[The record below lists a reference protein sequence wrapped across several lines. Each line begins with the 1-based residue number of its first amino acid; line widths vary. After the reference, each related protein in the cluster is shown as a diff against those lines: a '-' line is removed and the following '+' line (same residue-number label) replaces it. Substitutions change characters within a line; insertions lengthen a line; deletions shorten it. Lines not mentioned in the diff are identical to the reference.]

1 MSDTGLDRLVSR
13 LTEAL
18 AYNANAEV
26 EPIAL
31 LWPDSGRQWESILA
45 RIGERLPLV
54 SLGDYAPDERRGPAY
69 WVRCVVAGTVQAG
82 LPEGTRIV
90 YLPGVAR
97 GELRA
102 IDTCSAELAPI
113 AELQYRGQ
121 WFSSPNGKD
130 WTVRA
135 LLGHAEHGLGLRVAE
150 DADTAAMLPR
160 ALSLLVD
167 LPVDRLATQLLDA
180 DFLRD
185 LINPDPVKRL
195 LDWIDDPEGFRPGVD
210 EAQWLAFV
218 QKCRADYGFDPG
230 TEGAITAAERL
241 GGRKGRWEQVWMRF
255 AEAPERYPGIPERLR
270 QAKPLEFFPGQSDT
284 TPGPSETWPQDNEDG
299 ELQLRALIS
308 GIAEL
313 TPEQARG
320 ETERLDAE
328 HAWRRGTVWADLDRS
343 PLAFAIEQLA
353 HLAELAARPL
363 SARDLVS
370 LTADYAERGWRAD
383 DALLRA
389 LAAAKHP
396 ADRGA
401 VSAAAAALYWPWLQ
415 AGAAALQA
423 VIGPMA
429 EDHAYRPGLPGSTAA
444 GTVSVFVDGLRLDIA
459 HRVQA
464 RLLDAGLQIDL
475 RTCLAA
481 LPTVTSTAKP
491 ALVPVSSGALIADGD
506 QDLYAANAAT
516 RTKATAGVL
525 RTLMSDN
532 GVQVLDGAATGDPA
546 GTAWTEASSVDRL
559 GHEQRIGL
567 VDHVDEEVERI
578 VARIRELLDAGWT
591 RVELLSDHGW
601 ILLPGGME
609 KVELPAATTVVKK
622 GRCARLKDG
631 AEVSV
636 PTVPWFWEADVR
648 IAIAPGATCFEAN
661 KEYEHGGVSPQE
673 CIVPRLTVTA
683 GATVRATGGPEITG
697 IKWLGLLC
705 RVELTGVGSNALVDL
720 RGLPAD
726 PSTSIAKA
734 AKEACDAGRVSLIV
748 PDDEHEGE
756 RAHLV
761 VVAERGQILAQ
772 REVVVGRNR

>member
-1 MSDTGLDRLVSR
+1 MSDTVLDRLVAR

-18 AYNANAEV
+18 AYNDNAEV

-31 LWPDSGRQWESILA
+31 LWPDSGRQWEQILA
-45 RIGERLPLV
+45 RIGERLPVV
-54 SLGDYAPDERRGPAY
+54 SLGEYASDERRGPAY

-102 IDTCSAELAPI
+102 IDTCPPELAPI

-135 LLGHAEHGLGLRVAE
+135 LLTHAEHGLGLRVAE
-150 DADTAAMLPR
+150 DAETAAMLPR
-160 ALSLLVD
+160 ALSLLID

-195 LDWIDDPEGFRPGVD
+195 LDWLDDPEGFRPGLD
-210 EAQWLAFV
+210 EAQWSAFV
-218 QKCRADYGFDPG
+218 QKCKADYGFDPG
-230 TEGAITAAERL
+230 AEGAIIAAKRL
-241 GGRKGRWEQVWMRF
+241 GGREGPWAQVWKRF

-270 QAKPLEFFPGQSDT
+270 QGKPLELFSKQNET
-284 TPGPSETWPQDNEDG
+284 APGPSETWPQDNEDG
-299 ELQLRALIS
+299 EQQLRALIS
-308 GIAEL
+308 GIAAL

-320 ETERLDAE
+320 EAERLNAE
-328 HAWRRGTVWADLDRS
+328 HAWRRSTVWADLDRS

-353 HLAELAARPL
+353 HLAELTARPL
-363 SARDLVS
+363 AAGDLAS

-389 LAAAKHP
+389 LVAAKHP

-401 VSAAAAALYWPWLQ
+401 VSAAAAALYRPWLQ
-415 AGAAALQA
+415 SGATALQA
-423 VIGPMA
+423 AIGPMT
-429 EDHAYRPGLPGSTAA
+429 EDHAYRPGPSASTAA

-464 RLLDAGLQIDL
+464 RLLDAGLQTDL
-475 RTCLAA
+475 RTGLAA
-481 LPTVTSTAKP
+481 LPTVTSTAKS
-491 ALVPVSSGALIADGD
+491 ALVPVSPGALIADKD
-506 QDLYAANAAT
+506 QDLHAANAAT
-516 RTKATAGVL
+516 GTKATAGVL

-532 GVQVLDGAATGDPA
+532 GVQVLDTAATGDPA

-559 GHEQRIGL
+559 GHDLRIGL
-567 VDHVDEEVERI
+567 VDHIDEEVERV
-578 VARIRELLDAGWT
+578 VARIRELLDAGWM
-591 RVELLSDHGW
+591 RVEVLSDHGW

-636 PTVPWFWEADVR
+636 PTAPWFWEEDVR
-648 IAIAPGATCFEAN
+648 VALAPGATCFEAN

-683 GATVRATGGPEITG
+683 GATARPTGGPEITK

-705 RVELTGVGSNALVDL
+705 RVEFTGVGSKALVDL
-720 RGLPAD
+720 RALPAD
-726 PSTSIAKA
+726 PRTSIAE
-734 AKEACDAGRVSLIV
+734 AKETYGAGRVSLFV
-748 PDDEHEGE
+748 PDEEHEGE
-756 RAHLV
+756 RAHVVLV
-761 VVAERGQILAQ
+761 TESGQILAQ
-772 REVVVGRNR
+772 REVVVGQNR